1 MSLFLSVV
9 PVEEA
14 AAVLDRIA
22 PPPRTETVSLARA
35 AGRILARD
43 VTADV
48 DVPGFSRSTVDGF
61 AVAAP
66 DTAGAGEAIPA
77 MLTLTGRVEMGTVP
91 EMDVSPG
98 TTAAMPTGGVLP
110 DGADAVVM
118 LEYCEVLGDQVLV
131 HRPVA
136 SGENVI
142 RRGDDFRAGE
152 LVCAAGRTLRPQECG
167 VLAAAGVAEV
177 PVTARPRIAVI
188 STGNELVPPDRVPGP
203 GQIRD
208 ANTALVASYIAARG
222 GSPEIAGIVADD
234 PEILREAVR
243 QAARDCDAVFISG
256 GSSKDERDATARVI
270 GELGEVL
277 VHGIAIS
284 PGKPTIIGTV
294 GPTPVMGLP
303 GHPASAF
310 VVLVVLGGHLLSL
323 MQGAAVAQEPIRA
336 RLTRNIPSARGRED
350 YVRVRLRDG
359 AAEPCFGPSGLIN
372 TLAES
377 DGLVRIPA
385 GREGLETGD
394 EVEVIRW

>member
-14 AAVLDRIA
+14 VAVLGRVA
-22 PPPRTETVSLARA
+22 PSPCTETVPVTGA

-43 VTADV
+43 VSADV

-61 AVAAP
+61 AVTAP

-91 EMDVSPG
+91 ELVVSPG
-98 TTAAMPTGGVLP
+98 ACAAIPTGGVLP

-118 LEYCEVLGDQVLV
+118 LEYCEVLDDQVLV

-136 SGENVI
+136 AGENVI

-152 LVCAAGRTLRPQECG
+152 VVCAAGRTLRPQECG

-177 PVTARPRIAVI
+177 PVTTRPRIAVI
-188 STGNELVPPDRVPGP
+188 STGNELVPPDHVPGP

-208 ANTALVASYIAARG
+208 ANTALVASYVAARG
-222 GSPEIAGIVADD
+222 GTPDIRGIIADD
-234 PEILREAVR
+234 PEILRDAVR

-270 GELGEVL
+270 GDLGEVL

-294 GPTPVMGLP
+294 GTTPVVGLP

-323 MQGAAVAQEPIRA
+323 MQGAPVAERPVRAVLA
-336 RLTRNIPSARGRED
+336 RNVPSARGREE

-359 AAEPCFGPSGLIN
+359 AATPCFGPSGLIN
-372 TLAES
+372 TLSGS

-385 GREGLETGD
+385 GREGLEAGE